1 MSSAIISDYFSKIAL
16 CLGIFFSSVYYNSG
30 LLFLIDVSKII
41 CLSSWGNIIIPF
53 GLKLYQDNASVDGVF
68 LFTTFFYINRLVF
81 SDLSQNIGESATFFT
96 LMEHSW
102 YICFS
107 RHWISGNS
115 SYCCASITAKAQLCS
130 SKLFCHIGLET
141 YISLHPS
148 LILDV

>member
-41 CLSSWGNIIIPF
+41 CLSSSGNIIIPF

-96 LMEHSW
+96 LMEHS
-102 YICFS
+102 
-107 RHWISGNS
+107 
-115 SYCCASITAKAQLCS
+115 
-130 SKLFCHIGLET
+130 
-141 YISLHPS
+141 
-148 LILDV
+148 